1 VACNCGKRRPVKSIP
16 PSEAA
21 LGEAGYVLMSYPGR
35 LPIGNFAVKDGTRY
49 IYKRQ
54 LYVYKEHEAELK
66 DRGYELA

>member
-1 VACNCGKRRPVKSIP
+1 
-16 PSEAA
+16 
-21 LGEAGYVLMSYPGR
+21 MSYPGR